1 MMASRRYGPPSDDG
15 PSSGSPSTDK
25 GSRDRIKSELA
36 SLLRSLVDP
45 ATPDEEAPGLLARN
59 IEIIM
64 GALADDDGRSL
75 FEEVVLEEVE
85 AARLA
90 DGDDID
96 GIGDADDDDS
106 GRLDRLS
113 EAVGTV
119 VSFAE
124 SFAEEAASM
133 DDGYKTLL
141 GKIFTTM
148 APGGRTAIEEASSS
162 SSTAME
168 EELDDLL
175 ASEREAFTPGFLR
188 HVEGECDRLA
198 SLPELSPETVR
209 MLQVLRVVQARVLE
223 ELGKDMGEG
232 AVVLGQLL
240 GYDDDSERL
249 AVLDA
254 GLAVRGADFA
264 VELAVLTGEALEGF
278 GAIPGGAD
286 PGLVERVE
294 AIDARI
300 RSFVER
306 NNAKEMDFQ

>member
-1 MMASRRYGPPSDDG
+1 MASPPSDDDG
-15 PSSGSPSTDK
+15 PSSGSPSTDE
-25 GSRDRIKSELA
+25 GNNSRDRIKSELA

-45 ATPDEEAPGLLARN
+45 AIPDEEAPSLLARN

-64 GALADDDGRSL
+64 GALADIDGKSL

-85 AARLA
+85 AARMA

-96 GIGDADDDDS
+96 GIGDADGD

-133 DDGYKTLL
+133 DDKYKTLL
-141 GKIFTTM
+141 RKIFTTM
-148 APGGRTAIEEASSS
+148 APDGLAAIEGASSS

-175 ASEREAFTPGFLR
+175 ASEKEAFTPGFLR

-198 SLPELSPETVR
+198 SLPEITPETVR
-209 MLQVLRVVQARVLE
+209 MLQILRVVQARLLE

-240 GYDDDSERL
+240 GYDDESERL

-264 VELAVLTGEALEGF
+264 VELAKLTEEALEGF

-286 PGLVERVE
+286 LELVERVE

-306 NNAKEMDFQ
+306 NNGKEMDFQ